1 MSPHNVMSVTPLSD
15 REPSAKQSVNIFP
28 SGLVGLAI
36 HASVSLVIGTYVF
49 VLVLFHDLGQDVAL
63 GLFGTI
69 VGAHVTAA
77 AGAQLH
83 HRQSDNK
90 PQ

>member
-1 MSPHNVMSVTPLSD
+1 MAVTQMQHKTARGRRQYLTH
-15 REPSAKQSVNIFP
+15 
-28 SGLVGLAI
+28 GLIGLGI
-36 HASVSLVIGTYVF
+36 HAAVSLIIGTYVF
-49 VLVLFHDLGQDVAL
+49 VLVLFKDLGQDVAL

-83 HRQSDNK
+83 GRSTD
-90 PQ
+90 PPDE